1 MIVIPDGDRRN
12 LDLDG
17 LEVLRERHWEHDD
30 LVLNIA
36 APEGYSPAV
45 KATLATRLQD
55 PVISCIFRKPT
66 ASKTP
71 GTRGG

>member
-1 MIVIPDGDRRN
+1 MVVIPDGDRQR

-17 LEVLRERHWEHDD
+17 LDVLRERHQDPDD

-45 KATLATRLQD
+45 KSALQQRLQASE
-55 PVISCIFRKPT
+55 VCCIFWKPV
-66 ASKTP
+66 ALRP
-71 GTRGG
+71 Q